1 MKIINP
7 LLYQQV
13 YNTATSLQQRA
24 IEDIEDIEIINYEE
38 DDDLNE
44 NNESSSL

>member
-13 YNTATSLQQRA
+13 YNTATSLQYRA
-24 IEDIEDIEIINYEE
+24 IEDIEIINYEE
-38 DDDLNE
+38 EDDDSNE

>member
-7 LLYQQV
+7 LLYQQI

-24 IEDIEDIEIINYEE
+24 IEDTEIINYEE
-38 DDDLNE
+38 DDDSNE

>member
-24 IEDIEDIEIINYEE
+24 IEDIEIINYEE
-38 DDDLNE
+38 DDDSNE

>member
-24 IEDIEDIEIINYEE
+24 IEDIEIINYEE
-38 DDDLNE
+38 EDDNLNE

>member
-24 IEDIEDIEIINYEE
+24 IEDIEIINNNKEE
-38 DDDLNE
+38 DDSNE

>member
-24 IEDIEDIEIINYEE
+24 IEDIEIINYEEE

-44 NNESSSL
+44 NNESSSF

>member
-24 IEDIEDIEIINYEE
+24 IEDIEIINNNKEE
-38 DDDLNE
+38 DDSDE
-44 NNESSSL
+44 NNESSSF

>member
-1 MKIINP
+1 MKIVNP

-24 IEDIEDIEIINYEE
+24 IEDIEIINYEEE

>member
-7 LLYQQV
+7 LLYQEV

-24 IEDIEDIEIINYEE
+24 IEDIEIINYEEE

>member
-13 YNTATSLQQRA
+13 YNTATSFQQRA
-24 IEDIEDIEIINYEE
+24 IEDIEIINYEEE

>member
-13 YNTATSLQQRA
+13 YNTATSLQQRV
-24 IEDIEDIEIINYEE
+24 IEDIEIINYEE
-38 DDDLNE
+38 EDDSNE
-44 NNESSSL
+44 NNESSSF

>member
-7 LLYQQV
+7 LLYQPI
-13 YNTATSLQQRA
+13 YNTATSLQYRA
-24 IEDIEDIEIINYEE
+24 IEDIEIINYEEE

>member
-13 YNTATSLQQRA
+13 YNTATSLQQRV
-24 IEDIEDIEIINYEE
+24 IEDIEIINYEEE

>member
-24 IEDIEDIEIINYEE
+24 IEDIEIINYEE
-38 DDDLNE
+38 EDDDSNE

>member
-24 IEDIEDIEIINYEE
+24 IEDIEIINYEE
-38 DDDLNE
+38 EGNDSNE

>member
-24 IEDIEDIEIINYEE
+24 IEDIEIINHEEE

>member
-1 MKIINP
+1 MKIVNP

-13 YNTATSLQQRA
+13 YNTATSLQYRA
-24 IEDIEDIEIINYEE
+24 IEDIEIINYEE
-38 DDDLNE
+38 EGNDLNE

>member
-7 LLYQQV
+7 LLYQPI
-13 YNTATSLQQRA
+13 YNTATSVQQIA
-24 IEDIEDIEIINYEE
+24 IEDIEVIKE
-38 DDDLNE
+38 DDSDE

>member
-24 IEDIEDIEIINYEE
+24 IEDIEIINYEEE